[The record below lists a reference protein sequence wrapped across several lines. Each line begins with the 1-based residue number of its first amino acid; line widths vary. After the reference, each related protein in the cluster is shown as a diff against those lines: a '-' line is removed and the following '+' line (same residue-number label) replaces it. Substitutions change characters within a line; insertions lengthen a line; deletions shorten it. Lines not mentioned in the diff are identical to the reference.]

1 MTPEQEPDEVR
12 EDGPADDSDLDA
24 VVGGIAPST
33 MGGVP
38 DITTTLSPID
48 FG

>member
-1 MTPEQEPDEVR
+1 MAPEQGPDELR

-33 MGGVP
+33 IGGSP
-38 DITTTLSPID
+38 DLTTTFTPID